1 MGIYPENA
9 VLNAIFW
16 LPARVQNLKGIDPYD
31 SVLANATEIRGSLKR
46 LKDPEFIKDMAAGL
60 AKLQSEVSWDKMG
73 QDLPSATEGCMIVNN
88 LWK

>member
-16 LPARVQNLKGIDPYD
+16 LPTQVQNSRAADPLEN
-31 SVLANATEIRGSLKR
+31 VLADATEIRKSLTR

-73 QDLPSATEGCMIVNN
+73 QDLPAAMEGCMIVNN

>member
-16 LPARVQNLKGIDPYD
+16 LPTRLQNSKGVDPRD
-31 SVLANATEIRGSLKR
+31 GVLADATEIRKSLKR
-46 LKDPEFIKDMAAGL
+46 LKDPEFVKDMAAGL
-60 AKLQSEVSWDKMG
+60 AKIQSEVSWEKVG
-73 QDLPSATEGCMIVNN
+73 QDLPASMEGCMTVNN

>member
-1 MGIYPENA
+1 MGIYPANA

-16 LPARVQNLKGIDPYD
+16 LPTRFQSSKGVDPHG
-31 SVLANATEIRGSLKR
+31 SVLACATEIRESLKR
-46 LKDPEFIKDMAAGL
+46 LKDPEFVKDMAAGL

-73 QDLPSATEGCMIVNN
+73 QDLPSAKEGCMIVNN